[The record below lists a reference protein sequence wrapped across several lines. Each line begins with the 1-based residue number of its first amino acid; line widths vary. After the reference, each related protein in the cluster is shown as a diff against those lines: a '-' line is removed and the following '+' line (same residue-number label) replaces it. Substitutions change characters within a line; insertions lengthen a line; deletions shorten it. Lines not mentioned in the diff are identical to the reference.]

1 MSSHPQRW
9 PQRQNKTSGQISW
22 RLLFQVDVKPPT
34 KKATQKAEEKKE
46 QWAIKVDVN
55 SPVTD
60 FYKRIPDMAYKV
72 TLTKAPSSSDVVIIM
87 YAIPCKNT
95 GKGNSNFHLAHE

>member
-1 MSSHPQRW
+1 MKTPTKTN
-9 PQRQNKTSGQISW
+9 QNSGQISW
-22 RLLFQVDVKPPT
+22 RLLFQVDVKSPT
-34 KKATQKAEEKKE
+34 KKATKKAEEKKE

-72 TLTKAPSSSDVVIIM
+72 TLTKAPVV
-87 YAIPCKNT
+87 PV
-95 GKGNSNFHLAHE
+95 L